1 MSNSESENIQ
11 LMGAALIVLSL
22 ALLYCWY
29 QSNSE
34 CNNNKQYFSVPQ
46 AGYQRG
52 LEGFKQNKQH
62 KGGNPLH
69 DMTTGRIIQPFTTNE
84 YKSKAN
90 FTSMRRAV
98 DGSITPNSLAVSSP
112 MSMSMP
118 MHMPMSATISPF
130 VSSAPTM
137 SSAGAES
144 INSVNLVA
152 PVVAA
157 SSEGANMLAR
167 KTSALKKNLSSGYS
181 PFDDSTVSR
190 NLNVVDVQ
198 NTHLNDMVNGMT
210 NRQSSTL
217 DCPLS
222 TTAMVMSMSEFTP
235 QYSDHKEY
243 YQLTM

>member
-29 QSNSE
+29 HSNSE
-34 CNNNKQYFSVPQ
+34 CDDKKQYFSVPM
-46 AGYQRG
+46 AGYKRG
-52 LEGFKQNKQH
+52 LEGFEQH
-62 KGGNPLH
+62 KGSNPLH
-69 DMTTGRIIQPFTTNE
+69 DMATSRIIQPFTTNE

-112 MSMSMP
+112 MSTSMI
-118 MHMPMSATISPF
+118 MNMPMSATIAPF

-144 INSVNLVA
+144 VNSVTLVA

-157 SSEGANMLAR
+157 SSDGANMLAR

-210 NRQSSTL
+210 NRQTSTL

>member
-29 QSNSE
+29 HSNSE
-34 CNNNKQYFSVPQ
+34 CDDKKQYFSVPM
-46 AGYQRG
+46 AGYKRG
-52 LEGFKQNKQH
+52 LEGFEQH

-69 DMTTGRIIQPFTTNE
+69 DMATSRIIQPFTTNE

-90 FTSMRRAV
+90 FTSMRRVV
-98 DGSITPNSLAVSSP
+98 DGSITPNSAVVSSP
-112 MSMSMP
+112 MSTSMI
-118 MHMPMSATISPF
+118 MNMPMSATIAPF

-137 SSAGAES
+137 SSAAEQS
-144 INSVNLVA
+144 VNSVNLVA
-152 PVVAA
+152 PVVAT
-157 SSEGANMLAR
+157 SSDGANMLAR
-167 KTSALKKNLSSGYS
+167 KTSALKKNLSSVYS
-181 PFDDSTVSR
+181 PFDDTTVSR

-210 NRQSSTL
+210 NRQTSTL